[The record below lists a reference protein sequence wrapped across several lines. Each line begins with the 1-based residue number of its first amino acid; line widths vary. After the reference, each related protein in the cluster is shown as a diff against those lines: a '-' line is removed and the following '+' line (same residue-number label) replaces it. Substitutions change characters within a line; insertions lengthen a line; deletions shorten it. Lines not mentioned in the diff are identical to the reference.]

1 MSPLPFIRGA
11 CMADSNVDLIGIRG
25 RKFTRIVAFACLF
38 AFVVALNGCGGDDE
52 DDSER
57 PAATAPAETEPAE
70 STPRTEAEQEAE
82 KPSETETEQAEGPE
96 DVPGGEDMPGGAG
109 DEEPARTLALF
120 TARGGRITPR
130 VVRVPAFIAVKV
142 ELRSADGQTY
152 ALRFGDRTITAGG
165 QLSSVSTTIDGLR
178 PGEAITGKPASQ
190 GNPVRIEATAEPG
203 P

>member
-11 CMADSNVDLIGIRG
+11 SMADSNVDLIGIRG

-38 AFVVALNGCGGDDE
+38 AVVMALNGCGGDDE
-52 DDSER
+52 SDSER
-57 PAATAPAETEPAE
+57 PAATAPAGTEMAD

-82 KPSETETEQAEGPE
+82 QPPETDTEEAEGPE

-120 TARGGRITPR
+120 TARGGRIMPR

-152 ALRFGDRTITAGG
+152 ALRFGDTTITAGG
-165 QLSSVSTTIDGLR
+165 QLSAVSTTIDGLR
-178 PGEAITGKPASQ
+178 PGEAVTGKPASQ

>member
-1 MSPLPFIRGA
+1 LL
-11 CMADSNVDLIGIRG
+11 DSDVDLIGIWG
-25 RKFTRIVAFACLF
+25 RKFTRIVSFACLS
-38 AFVVALNGCGGDDE
+38 AVVLVLIGCGGDDE
-52 DDSER
+52 GDSTS
-57 PAATAPAETEPAE
+57 PAATAPAETATTE
-70 STPRTEAEQEAE
+70 STPGTETEQEAE
-82 KPSETETEQAEGPE
+82 KPAETETEPSERPE
-96 DVPGGEDMPGGAG
+96 DVPGGDDVPGGEDMPGGAG

-130 VVRVPAFIAVKV
+130 VVRVPAFIAVQV

-152 ALRFGDRTITAGG
+152 ALRFGDTTITAGG
-165 QLSSVSTTIDGLR
+165 ELSSVSTTIDGLR

>member
-1 MSPLPFIRGA
+1 
-11 CMADSNVDLIGIRG
+11 MAPALRDSNVDLIGIWG

-38 AFVVALNGCGGDDE
+38 AALTGLAGCGGDDE
-52 DDSER
+52 GDSETA
-57 PAATAPAETEPAE
+57 AATAPAKTAPTE
-70 STPRTEAEQEAE
+70 STPRTETEEEAE
-82 KPSETETEQAEGPE
+82 KPAETETEQSERPE
-96 DVPGGEDMPGGAG
+96 ETPGGGDGSGGEDTPGGAG

-152 ALRFGDRTITAGG
+152 ALRFGDTTITAGAE
-165 QLSSVSTTIDGLR
+165 LSSVATTIDGLR

>member
-1 MSPLPFIRGA
+1 LR
-11 CMADSNVDLIGIRG
+11 DSNVDLIGISG

-38 AFVVALNGCGGDDE
+38 AVAMALIGCGGDDDE
-52 DDSER
+52 GGSTT
-57 PAATAPAETEPAE
+57 PAATAPAGTATTE
-70 STPRTEAEQEAE
+70 STPRTETEEAE
-82 KPSETETEQAEGPE
+82 KPEETETEPSEEPE

-109 DEEPARTLALF
+109 DEEPARILAMF

-152 ALRFGDRTITAGG
+152 ALRFGDTTITA
-165 QLSSVSTTIDGLR
+165 SAEFRSVSTTIDGLR
-178 PGEAITGKPASQ
+178 PGEAIAGKPASQ

>member
-1 MSPLPFIRGA
+1 VAPALR
-11 CMADSNVDLIGIRG
+11 DSNVDLIGIWT

-38 AFVVALNGCGGDDE
+38 AALAGVSGCGGDDE
-52 DDSER
+52 GDSTT
-57 PAATAPAETEPAE
+57 PAATAPAETATTE
-70 STPRTEAEQEAE
+70 STAGTETEDEAE
-82 KPSETETEQAEGPE
+82 KPAETETEQAEEPE
-96 DVPGGEDMPGGAG
+96 EMPGGEDTPGGAG

-152 ALRFGDRTITAGG
+152 ALRFGDTTITAGAE
-165 QLSSVSTTIDGLR
+165 LSSVSTTIDGLR

>member
-1 MSPLPFIRGA
+1 LR
-11 CMADSNVDLIGIRG
+11 DSNVDLIGISG

-38 AFVVALNGCGGDDE
+38 AVAMALIGCGGDDE
-52 DDSER
+52 DGDSTT
-57 PAATAPAETEPAE
+57 PAATAPAETATTE
-70 STPRTEAEQEAE
+70 STPSTETEEAE
-82 KPSETETEQAEGPE
+82 KPAETEAETETSEGPE
-96 DVPGGEDMPGGAG
+96 GTPGGAG
-109 DEEPARTLALF
+109 DEEPARIQALF

-152 ALRFGDRTITAGG
+152 ALRFGDTTITA
-165 QLSSVSTTIDGLR
+165 SAEFRSVSTTIDGLR
-178 PGEAITGKPASQ
+178 PGEAIAGKPASQ